1 MPLSLISGKPLSSL
15 TQRKKEKENV
25 DVSTYKK
32 LIPYSSS
39 ARRKEYSSSAR
50 RKEKEDV
57 CTYNFCKE
65 EPESGAHSVVLELL
79 IRADVYVF
87 LTTTALWVKELN
99 GIPLYSRIWIHR
111 IKPTESDLEIEF
123 FIWPP
128 PP

>member
-1 MPLSLISGKPLSSL
+1 MLPLSSL
-15 TQRKKEKENV
+15 TQQGKRKKENV
-25 DVSTYKK
+25 DVSTSKK

-65 EPESGAHSVVLELL
+65 EPESGAHSVLELL

-87 LTTTALWVKELN
+87 LTTMALWVKELN